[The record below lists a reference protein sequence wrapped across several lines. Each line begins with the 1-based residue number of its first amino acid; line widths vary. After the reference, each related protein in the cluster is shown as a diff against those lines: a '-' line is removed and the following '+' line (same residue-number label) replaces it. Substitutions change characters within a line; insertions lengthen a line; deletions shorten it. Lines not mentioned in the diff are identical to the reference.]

1 MRKTIQVPELKRRR
15 HNGGKKDFYG
25 IHKGHK
31 RNQFRIQ
38 KEKGEIMN
46 KTKDR
51 KMVSVPAVIHQE
63 LTLHLQQ
70 VETKTGMKLTV
81 SSFVSQAIREKIAQ
95 QKGN

>member
-1 MRKTIQVPELKRRR
+1 
-15 HNGGKKDFYG
+15 
-25 IHKGHK
+25 
-31 RNQFRIQ
+31 
-38 KEKGEIMN
+38 MN